1 MPKCCPVLVLLS
13 TFLVLGLGLP
23 ASAQTA
29 AAPIDSTLFTTYNV
43 FSGSTSVNWIVCGS
57 TQGSSGCY
65 GSGSLGPFGIIGAM
79 IEGNPTTQSNV
90 VTRFIYVLDMGTGTG
105 GNGVTL
111 NVYKKTDTITT
122 SFDTVSVTLF
132 KTVSLPLVGGSGAKS
147 FMAANKGFLF
157 IGTDQSSEAVEVQK
171 GNLKVTPI
179 SVTSGI
185 NASSITAD
193 PYGYVTVTFG
203 SSTGTSVFGVYA
215 PNGGLTE
222 DGGGTQFMLN
232 TVNAVLPLTLP

>member
-1 MPKCCPVLVLLS
+1 MPKSCRLLVLLS
-13 TFLVLGLGLP
+13 MSFVLGLILP

-29 AAPIDSTLFTTYNV
+29 AAPIDSTLFTTYSV
-43 FSGSTSVNWIVCGS
+43 FSGSTNVNWIVCGS

-79 IEGNPTTQSNV
+79 IEGNPITQGSV
-90 VTRFIYVLDMGTGTG
+90 VTRFIYVVDIGAGSS

-132 KTVSLPLVGGSGAKS
+132 RTVTLPLIGGSGAKS

-157 IGTDQSSEAVEVQK
+157 IGTDQSPQAVEIPK
-171 GNLKVTPI
+171 NNLKVTPI

-203 SSTGTSVFGVYA
+203 SSSGTSVFGVYA
-215 PNGGLTE
+215 PDGGLTE
-222 DGGGTQFMLN
+222 DGGGAQFMLD
-232 TVNAVLPLTLP
+232 TTNAVLPLTLP